1 MSLQTELGNR
11 FKIELISRIA
21 AICSGMILTVILA
34 RLLEPDGYGLLFFA
48 LSILGAAKMVSKLGL
63 GKSTGRYVAKYNTS
77 DRGQLRHILE
87 FGLLANL
94 ATIALTC
101 LGLFMFAAE
110 IASLAGEPDLEPL
123 LLVGVL
129 FVLCGTLKTFVR
141 KVLQGFEDIKTAAL
155 VKIVDA
161 SSKLLFVIALVV
173 LGYEALGALLGYA
186 LSLGLAAALGG
197 VIIYWR
203 YYRSSPRA
211 PREAGLRR
219 RIGEYSIPI
228 TATSTANVL
237 DKQVDTILIGFFLTP
252 AAVGFY
258 TVAKQVI
265 ESVEA
270 PMASLGFTLAPTYE
284 VQKEQGNTETAARIY
299 EAALT
304 NGLLVYVPAAA
315 GLVLVAE
322 PFVEL
327 VFGADYLEAVPVLQV
342 FALYA
347 VLLAITNITSNGL
360 DYLGRARARAVAK
373 GVTSVCNVG
382 LNILLIPQ
390 YGVIGAAVATVI
402 THSLY
407 TLANLYIIN
416 QEFNLRVL
424 YILRH
429 SVGIVFVTL
438 VMSVAVA
445 TIAGAIQGWLTLI
458 SVIAVGV
465 FVWALSAVLTGL
477 LDLQAVR
484 SHLLA

>member
-1 MSLQTELGNR
+1 M
-11 FKIELISRIA
+11 
-21 AICSGMILTVILA
+21 LA

-48 LSILGAAKMVSKLGL
+48 LSILGTAKMVSKLGL

-77 DRGQLRHILE
+77 ARGQLPHILE

-94 ATIALTC
+94 VTIAITC
-101 LGLFMFAAE
+101 LGLFVFAAE
-110 IASLAGEPDLEPL
+110 IAALAGEPDLEPL

-155 VKIVDA
+155 VKIIDA
-161 SSKLLFVIALVV
+161 SSKLLFVVALVI
-173 LGYEALGALLGYA
+173 LGYEAIGALLGYA
-186 LSLGLAAALGG
+186 LSLGLAAAVGG
-197 VIIYWR
+197 IIIYWR

-211 PREAGLRR
+211 PRESGLRR

-270 PMASLGFTLAPTYE
+270 PMASLGFTLSPTYE
-284 VQKEQGNTETAARIY
+284 VQKEQGNADTAARLY

-327 VFGADYLEAVPVLQV
+327 VFGAEYLEAVPVLQV

-373 GVTSVCNVG
+373 GITAVANVV
-382 LNILLIPQ
+382 LNIILIPRH
-390 YGVIGAAVATVI
+390 GVVGAAVATVI
-402 THSLY
+402 THSVY

-416 QEFNLRVL
+416 QEFDLRIL
-424 YILRH
+424 YILRQ
-429 SVGIVFVTL
+429 SGGIVFITL

-445 TIAGAIQGWLTLI
+445 TVAGSIQGWLTLF
-458 SVIAVGV
+458 SVITVGV
-465 FVWALSAVLTGL
+465 LVWAVTAVLTGL
-477 LDLQAVR
+477 LDMQAVR
-484 SHLLA
+484 SHLV